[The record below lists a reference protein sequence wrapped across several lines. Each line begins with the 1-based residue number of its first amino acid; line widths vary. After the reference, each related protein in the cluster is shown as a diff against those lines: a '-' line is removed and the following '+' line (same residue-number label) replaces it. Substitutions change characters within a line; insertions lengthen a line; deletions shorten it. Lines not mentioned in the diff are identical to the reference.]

1 MLRKKE
7 KRIGSEMRKKD
18 KRSWEKEVNTVDRW
32 KTLLFKL
39 LRLLILSNA
48 LNLSQPFFKNGNYST
63 IDRPYLSTS

>member
-18 KRSWEKEVNTVDRW
+18 KWSWEKEVSTVDRW
-32 KTLLFKL
+32 KTFLFKL

-48 LNLSQPFFKNGNYST
+48 LNLSQPFF
-63 IDRPYLSTS
+63 